1 MLRVSLLALASMMS
15 VGVPATSAEP
25 VLSNYRGVTLGDS
38 VQVVVD
44 HLRLVAA
51 DVKVVHERPT
61 LVQEVTWRP
70 SRFVSGTTIEPDPL
84 AEMVL
89 TFKADRLA
97 RIAVTYDRER
107 TQGMTNEDLHEAMGS
122 VYGVS
127 MLIAT
132 PPQTT
137 IAPSAERQ
145 TIGRWEDAETL
156 LLLWREQYPN
166 RVGLTVTSLAGDR
179 ALQQALAEGVRVDA
193 AEAPA
198 RDLARRTDEAAAIQ
212 ARAEKIRQDN
222 KAKFKP

>member
-1 MLRVSLLALASMMS
+1 MLRVSLLALACMMS
-15 VGVPATSAEP
+15 LGVPATSAEP
-25 VLSNYRGVTLGDS
+25 VLSHYRGVTLGDS

-89 TFKADRLA
+89 TFRAGRLA

-156 LLLWREQYPN
+156 LVLWREQYPN

-179 ALQQALAEGVRVDA
+179 ALQVAIAEGVRVDA

>member
-1 MLRVSLLALASMMS
+1 MLRVCLLAVASVMS
-15 VGVPATSAEP
+15 VGVPATSGEP
-25 VLSNYRGVTLGDS
+25 VLSHYRGVTLGDS
-38 VQVVVD
+38 VQAVVD

-61 LVQEVTWRP
+61 LVQEVTWGP
-70 SRFVSGTTIEPDPL
+70 SRVTSIEPDPL
-84 AEMVL
+84 AEMIL
-89 TFKADRLA
+89 TFSAGRLA
-97 RIAVTYDRER
+97 RIAVSYDRER
-107 TQGMTNEDLHEAMGS
+107 TQGMTNEDLQEAMGS

-132 PPQTT
+132 PLQTT
-137 IAPSAERQ
+137 STPSAERQ

-166 RVGLTVTSLAGDR
+166 RVGLTITSLAGDQ
-179 ALQQALAEGVRVDA
+179 ALQQAIAEGARVDA

-198 RDLARRTDEAAAIQ
+198 RDLPRRIDEAAAIQ